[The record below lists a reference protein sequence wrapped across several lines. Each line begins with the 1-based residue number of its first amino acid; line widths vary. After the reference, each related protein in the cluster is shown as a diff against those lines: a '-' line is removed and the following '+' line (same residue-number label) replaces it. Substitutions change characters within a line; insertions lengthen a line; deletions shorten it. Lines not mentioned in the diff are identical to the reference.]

1 MRGFMRWNISNNLK
15 KLIELKKMAKTMN
28 GEMQS
33 VNMLG
38 AGTTIKGDVQTNGD
52 FRVDGTLVGSIHS
65 KGKIVI
71 GETGNID
78 GEVVCRNADVSG
90 KVKAQ
95 ITVSELL
102 TLKSTA
108 RLTGEITTSKLSIEP
123 GAKFSGTCNMSET
136 VSSTMKD
143 KPGSDGTFKEK
154 EKGA

>member
-1 MRGFMRWNISNNLK
+1 
-15 KLIELKKMAKTMN
+15 MAKSIN
-28 GEMQS
+28 SEIQS

-38 AGTTIKGDVQTNGD
+38 AGTTIKGDIQSNGD
-52 FRVDGTLVGSIHS
+52 FRVDGTLVGSIQS

-71 GETGNID
+71 GETGNVE

-108 RLTGEITTSKLSIEP
+108 KLSGEITTSKLSIEP
-123 GAKFSGTCNMSET
+123 GAKFSGTCNMSES
-136 VSSTMKD
+136 VSGTRVD
-143 KPGSDGTFKEK
+143 KPAPDGANKER

>member
-1 MRGFMRWNISNNLK
+1 
-15 KLIELKKMAKTMN
+15 MAKTIN
-28 GEMQS
+28 SEVQS

-38 AGTTIKGDVQTNGD
+38 AGTTIKGDIQSNGD
-52 FRVDGTLVGSIHS
+52 FRVDGTLIGSIQS

-71 GETGNID
+71 GETGNIE

-108 RLTGEITTSKLSIEP
+108 KISGEITTSKISIEP

-136 VSSTMKD
+136 TTGARVD
-143 KPGSDGTFKEK
+143 KPAEDNVIKER
-154 EKGA
+154 EKSA